1 MKSLSDRLVSRFSSG
16 LTVDIQ
22 PPAFETREA
31 ILRKK
36 AQNSHLDIP
45 DDVFAY
51 LAENIEGSVR
61 PLESAIVRLA
71 MQSSLSKQDINIS
84 MARQVVSEIIP
95 NIKRRVGIE
104 SVIHAISQYFEVPE
118 DKLLEAGRGT
128 KEVARA
134 RQVAMFLMKS
144 LTTLSLKS
152 IGMRF
157 GNRDHSTV
165 LHAINSVKEEMQ
177 KDAAFAR
184 TVETIKSNI
193 H

>member
-1 MKSLSDRLVSRFSSG
+1 
-16 LTVDIQ
+16 
-22 PPAFETREA
+22 
-31 ILRKK
+31 LRKK
-36 AQNSHLDIP
+36 AINSHLDIS

-61 PLESAIVRLA
+61 PLEAAIVRLA
-71 MQSSLSKQDINIS
+71 MQSSLLKQDISIS
-84 MARQVVSEIIP
+84 LARQVVADIIP

-104 SVIHAISQYFEVPE
+104 SVIHAVSQYFEVPE

-128 KEVARA
+128 KEVAHA
-134 RQVAMFLMKS
+134 RQVAMYLMKT

-152 IGMRF
+152 VGMRF

-165 LHAINSVKEEMQ
+165 MHAIKTIENEMRE
-177 KDAAFAR
+177 DATFSR
-184 TVETIKSNI
+184 VVETLKANI